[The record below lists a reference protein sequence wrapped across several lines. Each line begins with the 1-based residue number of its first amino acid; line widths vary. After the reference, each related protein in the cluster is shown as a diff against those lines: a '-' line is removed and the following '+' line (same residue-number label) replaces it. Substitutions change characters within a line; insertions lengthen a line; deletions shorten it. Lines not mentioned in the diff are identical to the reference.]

1 MLLCAPW
8 GEYICFLGLTDK
20 VNPVLFSWPCLFSL
34 FLGVFLDLHD
44 GHIAWKIPDKTTW
57 LVELCELPA
66 ESNSTQKA
74 PVLDYFWL
82 VLTCYNDTIKF
93 SPLALSLH
101 ICLNTLILVLLDL
114 FMGGGMVV
122 HTVNRRVLPCM
133 LSAFSPPSSQSN
145 DMLVRLIGNAGFG

>member
-1 MLLCAPW
+1 MQSYFSVISCIKWMSRKGWMDGLSIKPHTHAVVCA
-8 GEYICFLGLTDK
+8 LGWMY
-20 VNPVLFSWPCLFSL
+20 LFSGSYWQGKPCFILLTLSVQSVSWGFPWSSWWSHSL
-34 FLGVFLDLHD
+34 EN
-44 GHIAWKIPDKTTW
+44 TW
-57 LVELCELPA
+57 QNHMTSGTPA

-122 HTVNRRVLPCM
+122 HTV
-133 LSAFSPPSSQSN
+133 A
-145 DMLVRLIGNAGFG
+145 